1 MALIECPECGK
12 QISNK
17 SITCINCGYP
27 LQTAQPSQFE
37 IINQDNSSVR
47 GFIAYFKDRNEKNK
61 GYYYIF
67 GNNEENAISIFLKK
81 NPELSVADKHE
92 IRELFESGKFSC
104 PSCKA
109 RFTNC
114 EKKIGCV
121 GMIMI
126 FISLG
131 IGLIM
136 IPFLPY
142 HCYCQVCGH
151 KWKA

>member
-114 EKKIGCV
+114 EKKNRLCWNDYDFHQSGNRINNDTLPS
-121 GMIMI
+121 
-126 FISLG
+126 ISL
-131 IGLIM
+131 L
-136 IPFLPY
+136 LSS
-142 HCYCQVCGH
+142 V
-151 KWKA
+151 WS